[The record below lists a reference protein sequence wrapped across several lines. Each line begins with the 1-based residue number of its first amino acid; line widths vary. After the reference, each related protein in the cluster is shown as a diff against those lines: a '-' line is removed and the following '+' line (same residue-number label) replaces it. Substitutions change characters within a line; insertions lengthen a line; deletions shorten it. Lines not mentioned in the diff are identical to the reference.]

1 MQEHGNPWL
10 VWWSKNPCYETPYY
24 VKGIIKLTGTERG
37 PTDIC
42 TDRFTGTRKGIEY
55 LRN

>member
-24 VKGIIKLTGTERG
+24 VKVIIKLTGTERG
-37 PTDIC
+37 PKDIC